1 MESAAAAWITIV
13 GRRLRAAQAC
23 SSTAR
28 SPVPVGMHTIGCLA
42 TCREGGGLATGQ
54 LVARSNDGDE
64 SLADDNE
71 RGKVLG
77 RTARAAD
84 ECEID
89 ATAAQL
95 VDQLVGTGFAHGDLH
110 GGVCLVEARER
121 VEEGRNRTTDHH
133 SHRQAAA
140 QQLARLA
147 HGLAERLR
155 CGQRGACVLEGSFAG
170 GGEPGGA
177 GRAVEQFRAELAFE
191 LFDLGAHPGLA
202 DVDVLG
208 GSGEVG
214 FLGHRDEVLEL
225 AEIHEC

>member
-1 MESAAAAWITIV
+1 MESAEAAWITIV
-13 GRRLRAAQAC
+13 GRRLRAAQAW

-42 TCREGGGLATGQ
+42 TCARVVVLRQASSWPERTTATSPS
-54 LVARSNDGDE
+54 LTMTSEARSSG
-64 SLADDNE
+64 
-71 RGKVLG
+71 
-77 RTARAAD
+77 ARCGAAD

-95 VDQLVGTGFAHGDLH
+95 VDQLVGAAFAHGDLH
-110 GGVCLVEARER
+110 GGVCLVKARER
-121 VEEGRNRTTDHH
+121 VEERRNRTTDHH

-155 CGQRGACVLEGSFAG
+155 SGQRGACVLEGSFAG
-170 GGEPGGA
+170 GREPGGA
-177 GRAVEQFRAELAFE
+177 GRAVEQFRAELAFK
-191 LFDLGAHPGLA
+191 LFDLGADPGLA
-202 DVDVLG
+202 DVDPRG

-214 FLGHRDEVLEL
+214 FLGHRDEVLKL
-225 AEIHEC
+225 AEIHEH